1 MNGEDLI
8 MDYYHGTRLG
18 GLTVLKP
25 FASQGTNLK
34 EPTVYLTTS
43 KQLALHYIWD
53 YERSPGKSPMLD
65 IRKDSVLVFQ
75 EMYSGAL
82 EYLYKGLSGYIYH
95 CIGEYDHENNAGVFT
110 CATSKEPVPITDFE
124 FVEDVYERIMSY
136 EKQGTFVYERY
147 EDLPQWRHD
156 IIRGHVIRGIK
167 RGNWLGDTSSPEYKF
182 HQAKWPQYLREAE
195 VLREHGLL

>member
-1 MNGEDLI
+1 
-8 MDYYHGTRLG
+8 MDYYHGTRIG

-25 FASQGTNLK
+25 FASPGTTLK

-53 YERSPGKSPMLD
+53 YERSPIKSPMLD
-65 IRKDSVLVFQ
+65 IREDGVLVFQ

-82 EYLYKGLSGYIYH
+82 AYLYKGLSGFIYR
-95 CIGEYDHENNAGVFT
+95 CTGEYDHDNNAGVFT
-110 CATSKEPVPITDFE
+110 CVTSKEPVPVIDFE
-124 FVEDVYERIMSY
+124 FIDDVYEHILSY
-136 EKQGTFVYERY
+136 EKQGTFIYERY

-156 IIRGHVIRGIK
+156 IIRGQVIRGIK
-167 RGNWLGDTSSPEYKF
+167 RGTWLDEPSSPEYKF

>member
-1 MNGEDLI
+1 
-8 MDYYHGTRLG
+8 MDYYHGTRIG

-25 FASQGTNLK
+25 FATQGTNLK

-65 IRKDSVLVFQ
+65 IRKDGVLVFQ
-75 EMYSGAL
+75 EMYRGAL

-95 CIGEYDHENNAGVFT
+95 CIGEYNHENNAGVFT
-110 CATSKEPVPITDFE
+110 CVTSKEPVPITDFE

-167 RGNWLGDTSSPEYKF
+167 RGNWLADKSSPDYKF
-182 HQAKWPQYLREAE
+182 HQAK
-195 VLREHGLL
+195 